1 MPWAGLDRAV
11 GDLHL
16 RPHLRPN
23 GATFLSPGQRP
34 GFSPAKKGKPCRGA
48 ITPMQTASPGRRKG
62 EKTGATPPR
71 SRAPHGSL
79 PRAPAPRAGPPPARR
94 PRPRLA
100 TPVTRAQRWANRIR
114 KKPFRPRPYR
124 LKSPRA
130 QRSTPASRV
139 ESPGPKWARARRAA
153 RPPHRFRAAG
163 RAAALPRCRAGET
176 GGSPDRLGRRRAF
189 PARPHAI
196 GTEGHQAQRRPRPHP
211 PPQQRPHPNQR
222 RHPAEQEACGLRRRR
237 DR

>member
-1 MPWAGLDRAV
+1 MGTVNCHGANSFGEYPALKGRHNSDSDR
-11 GDLHL
+11 LP
-16 RPHLRPN
+16 RPPELKKTSANPPQPRP
-23 GATFLSPGQRP
+23 
-34 GFSPAKKGKPCRGA
+34 
-48 ITPMQTASPGRRKG
+48 
-62 EKTGATPPR
+62 
-71 SRAPHGSL
+71 PHGSL
-79 PRAPAPRAGPPPARR
+79 RRAPAPRAGPPPARR
-94 PRPRLA
+94 PCPRLA
-100 TPVTRAQRWANRIR
+100 TPETRAQRWAPNLKPQKPAPAPSLSP
-114 KKPFRPRPYR
+114 KKSNIPPPPRLKKSRGHRTTPTSR
-124 LKSPRA
+124 LKSNG
-130 QRSTPASRV
+130 SN
-139 ESPGPKWARARRAA
+139 WARARRAA